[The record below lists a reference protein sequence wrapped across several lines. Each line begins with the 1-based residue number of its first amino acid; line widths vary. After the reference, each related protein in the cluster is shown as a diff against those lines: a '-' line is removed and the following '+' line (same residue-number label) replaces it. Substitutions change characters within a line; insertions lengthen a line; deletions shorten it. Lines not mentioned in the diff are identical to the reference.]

1 MEAVDYLEDILEQI
15 RSNDKGLFLS
25 FPEQQILSKFE
36 SLETSYLTITS
47 KYFPKL
53 SLTDLTNYLQQ
64 ILFKNES

>member
-1 MEAVDYLEDILEQI
+1 MEAVEYLEDILQQI
-15 RSNDKGLFLS
+15 RSNDGLFLS

-36 SLETSYLTITS
+36 SLETGYLTITS

-53 SLTDLTNYLQQ
+53 SLTDLTDYLQQ